1 LIAGRLQ
8 AVRERIA
15 AACLRVSRDPQG
27 VRLIGVSKTQPAA
40 AVREAFAAGLV
51 DFGENRV
58 QEAETKAEALADLRA
73 AGLRWHLIG
82 HLQANKAKKAE
93 ALFDS
98 VHSVDGEALAARL
111 ARAAEEDGRV
121 LPVLVQVDLAGE
133 ETKFGLAEDRLLATL
148 QAMRGLGSLRVE
160 GLMVLPPYA
169 DDPETARPYFRRL
182 RDLRDRASAFG
193 LLAAGELSMGMSHDF
208 EVAIEE
214 GATMVRVGT
223 ALFGARGAGV

>member
-1 LIAGRLQ
+1 LIAARLQ

-15 AACLRVSRDPQG
+15 TACDRVSRDPAG
-27 VRLIGVSKTQPAA
+27 IRLIGVSKTQPAS
-40 AVREAFAAGLV
+40 AVREAFAAGLR

-58 QEAETKAEALADLRA
+58 QEAEAKAEELADLRA
-73 AGLRWHLIG
+73 AGLRFHLIG
-82 HLQANKAKKAE
+82 HLQANKAKKAA
-93 ALFDS
+93 ALFDA
-98 VHSVDGEALAARL
+98 VHSVDEGALATRL
-111 ARAAEEDGRV
+111 ARAAEDEGRV
-121 LPVLVQVDLAGE
+121 LSVLVQVDLAGE
-133 ETKFGLAEDRLLATL
+133 QTKFGLAENHLLSTL
-148 QAMRGLGSLRVE
+148 EGMRGLTGLRVE

-169 DDPETARPYFRRL
+169 DDPEQARPYFRQL

-223 ALFGARGAGV
+223 ALFGARG

>member
-8 AVRERIA
+8 AVRDRIA
-15 AACLRVSRDPQG
+15 AACARVSRDPAS
-27 VRLIGVSKTQPAA
+27 VRLIGVSKTRPAA
-40 AVREAFAAGLV
+40 DVRAAFAAGLA

-58 QEAETKAEALADLRA
+58 QEAETKAAELADLRP
-73 AGLRWHLIG
+73 GLRWHLIG
-82 HLQANKAKKAE
+82 HLQANKAKKAA
-93 ALFDS
+93 ALFDA
-98 VHSVDGEALAARL
+98 VHSVDGDALATRL
-111 ARAAEEDGRV
+111 ARAAEENGRV

-133 ETKFGLAEDRLLATL
+133 ETKFGLAEEHLMSTL
-148 QAMRGLGSLRVE
+148 QAMQSHASLRVA

-169 DDPETARPYFRRL
+169 DDPEAARPYFQQL

-193 LLAAGELSMGMSHDF
+193 LLGGGELSMGMSHDF

-223 ALFGARGAGV
+223 ALFGERG

>member
-1 LIAGRLQ
+1 MIAGRLQ

-15 AACLRVSRDPQG
+15 TACARVSRDPAT
-27 VRLIGVSKTQPAA
+27 VRLIGVSKTQPAS
-40 AVREAFAAGLV
+40 AVREAFAAGLR

-58 QEAETKAEALADLRA
+58 QEAEAKAGELADLRA
-73 AGLRWHLIG
+73 VGLRFHLIG
-82 HLQANKAKKAE
+82 HLQANKAKKAA

-98 VHSVDGEALAARL
+98 VHSVDEAGLAARL
-111 ARAAEEDGRV
+111 ARAAEDEGRV

-133 ETKFGLAEDRLLATL
+133 ETKFGLAENHLLSTL
-148 QAMRGLGSLRVE
+148 ETLRGLAALRVE

-169 DDPETARPYFRRL
+169 DDPESARPYFRQL

-193 LLAAGELSMGMSHDF
+193 LLAEGELSMGMSHDF

-223 ALFGARGAGV
+223 ALFGARN

>member
-1 LIAGRLQ
+1 M
-8 AVRERIA
+8 RERIA
-15 AACLRVSRDPQG
+15 TACARVSRDPAG
-27 VRLIGVSKTQPAA
+27 VRLIGVSKTQPAS
-40 AVREAFAAGLV
+40 AVREAFAAGLA

-58 QEAETKAEALADLRA
+58 QEAETKAAELEDLRA
-73 AGLRWHLIG
+73 SGLRFHFIG
-82 HLQANKAKKAE
+82 HLQANKAKKA
-93 ALFDS
+93 AVLFDT
-98 VHSVDGEALAARL
+98 VHSVDEAGLAARL
-111 ARAAEEDGRV
+111 ARAAEEEGRV

-133 ETKFGLAEDRLLATL
+133 DTKFGLAENHLLSTL
-148 QAMRGLGSLRVE
+148 ETMRGLAALRVE

-169 DDPETARPYFRRL
+169 DDPEQARPYFRQL

-223 ALFGARGAGV
+223 ALFGERG

>member
-1 LIAGRLQ
+1 MIAARLQ

-15 AACLRVSRDPQG
+15 TACDRVSRDPAG
-27 VRLIGVSKTQPAA
+27 IRLIGVSKTQPASA
-40 AVREAFAAGLV
+40 IREAFAAGLR

-58 QEAETKAEALADLRA
+58 QEAETKAALLADLRS
-73 AGLRWHLIG
+73 AGLRFHLIG
-82 HLQANKAKKAE
+82 HLQANKAKKAA
-93 ALFDS
+93 ALFDT
-98 VHSVDGEALAARL
+98 VHSIDEAGLAARL
-111 ARAAEEDGRV
+111 ARAAEDEGRV

-133 ETKFGLAEDRLLATL
+133 DTKFGLAENHLLSTL
-148 QAMRGLGSLRVE
+148 ETLRGLAALRVE

-169 DDPETARPYFRRL
+169 DDPEQARSYFRQL

-223 ALFGARGAGV
+223 ALFGERG